1 MLSSFLGGIRYLSV
15 RGYTLGILHGI
26 DDQSFETLGERV
38 IEFPA
43 AIVGAVVVSVIFFWL
58 TVRRL
63 RTMDV
68 P

>member
-1 MLSSFLGGIRYLSV
+1 MYGMDETGLSALEG
-15 RGYTLGILHGI
+15 
-26 DDQSFETLGERV
+26 DV

-43 AIVGAVVVSVIFFWL
+43 AIVGAALVTVGFLWL

>member
-1 MLSSFLGGIRYLSV
+1 MEAV
-15 RGYTLGILHGI
+15 AE
-26 DDQSFETLGERV
+26 QV

-43 AIVGAVVVSVIFFWL
+43 AIVGAALVIAAFWLL